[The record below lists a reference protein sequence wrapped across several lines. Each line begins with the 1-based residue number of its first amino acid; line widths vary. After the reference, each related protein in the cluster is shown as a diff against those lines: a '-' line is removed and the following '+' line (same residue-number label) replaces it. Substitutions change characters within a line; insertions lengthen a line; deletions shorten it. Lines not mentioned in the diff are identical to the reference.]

1 MQITSK
7 LDTKNLRLI
16 ERLAQIALTVI
27 HKPITQIHVLCK
39 RKKIRAYYLVM
50 TQLT

>member
-7 LDTKNLRLI
+7 LDSKNLRLI

-27 HKPITQIHVLCK
+27 HIPITQIRMLGCV
-39 RKKIRAYYLVM
+39 KKNNNKKM
-50 TQLT
+50 

>member
-1 MQITSK
+1 MQITSN

-27 HKPITQIHVLCK
+27 HNQSHKFMCCVK
-39 RKKIRAYYLVM
+39 EKKLERCRM
-50 TQLT
+50 E